1 MADSLMAATRPLPV
15 AGSDVPLVASGLT
28 KRFGSFTAV
37 DALSVTLEPGSI
49 TGFLGPNGAGKST
62 TLRMLVGL
70 MTPDAGEVTL
80 FGRPSREP
88 AARERLGY
96 LPADTTFI
104 PHLSSEAN
112 VDVLAALHGP
122 RGRADRRLAAD
133 TLGFSAQEMHQPVSA
148 LSGGTRQKLSIIA
161 ALQHQPDLLLLDEPA
176 NRLDPLVHRR
186 FCDLLRQIAGD
197 GRTVLLSSHVL
208 GEVEEVCDRVVLI
221 KAGRVIRV
229 ADVDTLRSQA
239 QRRVTLRYSSPHPA
253 PELLHD
259 SVVTGTVVVGRIPA
273 GRPDLVRELLTDPDV
288 SDIEIEPPSLED
300 VFLGMYD
307 EEVSDVD
314 SHHR

>member
-1 MADSLMAATRPLPV
+1 MAPPAPVGVHEPAHPLE
-15 AGSDVPLVASGLT
+15 ARGLT
-28 KRFGSFTAV
+28 KRFGGFTAV
-37 DALSVTLEPGSI
+37 DSLDVALEPGPI

-70 MTPDAGEVTL
+70 MSPDAGSVTI

-88 AARERLGY
+88 AARRRLGY
-96 LPADTTFI
+96 LPADTAFI
-104 PHLSSEAN
+104 PHLNSAAN
-112 VDVLAALHGP
+112 LDVLAALHGSA
-122 RGRADRRLAAD
+122 GDADRQLVAD
-133 TLGFSAQEMHQPVSA
+133 TLGFSAPEMRQPVSA

-161 ALQHQPDLLLLDEPA
+161 ALQHGPSLLLLDEPA

-186 FCDLLRQIAGD
+186 FCDLLRQLAGD

-208 GEVEEVCDRVVLI
+208 GEVEDVCDRVILI

-229 ADVDTLRSQA
+229 ADVDTLRTQA
-239 QRRVTLRYSSPHPA
+239 QRRVTVRYGSPHAA
-253 PELLHD
+253 PEQLHE
-259 SVVTGTVVVGRIPA
+259 SVVTGSVVVGRMPA

-288 SDIEIEPPSLED
+288 RDIEIEPPSLED

-307 EEVSDVD
+307 EEVPDAGA
-314 SHHR
+314 HHR